1 MAILKLYGR
10 NKNELNKM
18 QLISPKFSLL
28 AMLRNFKK
36 E

>member
-10 NKNELNKM
+10 NKNDLNKM
-18 QLISPKFSLL
+18 SLISPKFSLL
-28 AMLRNFKK
+28 KMLKNLKK